1 MYVTKTMLKTDYQI
15 TLSTLERVIASDPR
29 KFAIMVFNGRHY
41 LPMPTFIYQ
50 REVMHTNG
58 R

>member
-1 MYVTKTMLKTDYQI
+1 MYVIKDDPKNRYQI
-15 TLSTLERVIASDPR
+15 TSSPLERAIASDLR

-41 LPMPTFIYQ
+41 LLMPTFIYQ